1 LLKAIFL
8 MSFIYI
14 NILLLCVEPQIN
26 TPAGGLLVI
35 TAATFV
41 RHSPPAGV
49 LITKTEID
57 DWGGVYK
64 NMNNLQ
70 KNRSR
75 LQKNNIN
82 LK

>member
-1 LLKAIFL
+1 
-8 MSFIYI
+8 M
-14 NILLLCVEPQIN
+14 
-26 TPAGGLLVI
+26 T
-35 TAATFV
+35 
-41 RHSPPAGV
+41 RSPPAGV
-49 LITKTEID
+49 LITKTEIG

-64 NMNNLQ
+64 NLNNLQ

>member
-1 LLKAIFL
+1 
-8 MSFIYI
+8 MSSYI
-14 NILLLCVEPQIN
+14 DLISIKTKKMN

-41 RHSPPAGV
+41 RHSPPADV

-57 DWGGVYK
+57 DWGVYK

-70 KNRSR
+70 KYRPR
-75 LQKNNIN
+75 LQKININ